1 LKFLWE
7 IAIASLRCVLHPVY
21 ACAYHLPLS
30 LSLSLSLSLLLSL
43 ALSIYLSTSL
53 SLSLSLS
60 LPLSLSLGFNAM
72 HQKHDYTR
80 MCNPCSCSVTAGNG
94 YIACTF
100 FSIFPII
107 LCPSSCTCPEL
118 LYAFEFVL
126 LVFAFI
132 IATPLTSIDVV
143 FLVW

>member
-1 LKFLWE
+1 MGNCNCQPSLCL
-7 IAIASLRCVLHPVY
+7 ASCICLCVSPSS
-21 ACAYHLPLS
+21 LS
-30 LSLSLSLSLLLSL
+30 LSLSLSLSYSRSL
-43 ALSIYLSTSL
+43 FLFIYPPL